1 MTSARRIWDDYV
13 SLRFVVVG
21 GGCAVLY
28 FAICFSLIELVG
40 ASPMVAT
47 AATYF
52 ICFWIGYSL
61 QREVAF
67 RSRRSHSV
75 TLVRYSIWHLFGATA
90 VALAT
95 SLASTRLNLSP
106 LFTSGVSTVFC
117 GVASFFISSRWVF
130 GHRHA

>member
-1 MTSARRIWDDYV
+1 MTNVRRIWDEHA
-13 SLRFVVVG
+13 SLRFLVVG

-28 FAICFSLIELVG
+28 FSICLALIEWAS
-40 ASPMVAT
+40 ASPLVAT
-47 AATYF
+47 GVTYF

-67 RSRRSHSV
+67 RSQRSHSI

-95 SLASTRLNLSP
+95 AFASDSLHLSP
-106 LFTSGVSTVFC
+106 LLASAVSTVLC
-117 GVASFFISSRWVF
+117 GIASFFISSRWVF